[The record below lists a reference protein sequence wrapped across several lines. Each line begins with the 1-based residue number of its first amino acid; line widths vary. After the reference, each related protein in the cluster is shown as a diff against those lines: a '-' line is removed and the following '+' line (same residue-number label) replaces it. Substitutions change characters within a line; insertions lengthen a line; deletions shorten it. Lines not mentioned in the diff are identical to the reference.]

1 MTVLFLALRSLF
13 LQRRRYVLMFLA
25 IFIGFMLMTVIHSL
39 TSGMLETVKTKA
51 ARYFSGHIS
60 LTGYEAGQPSLVD
73 VAGLRTSL
81 LDAGLPLRTIAPR
94 TIYYRSD
101 ASLFFAGESIRQ
113 RRLLGIDFKLEAAEM
128 ANLSFLD
135 GSIQDMVTAGQDGI
149 LISEA
154 AARLL
159 GARVGDDII
168 LYLTTDSGQYNS
180 STLIIRGIFR
190 ETSLFGYVAYM
201 RQQDLN
207 RMLQRPA
214 DAATDLALYTRQ
226 GVDPEALLERIRP
239 LLITYRRLLPR
250 LPTKAS
256 LYEALAVTDWGQ
268 GPVLAILTL
277 QAHLNQITIMLDAF
291 WTVTWFILAVFI
303 LVVMVGILNTYRV
316 LVYERTREIGTLRAL
331 GMQRAAVQ
339 ALFLVEATVL
349 ALLASVTGFLVGSL
363 VLAGLSR
370 FDVSAL
376 PGTGLIADRGHLQPF
391 IDWRLTGLT
400 LTMMIGAVVLAASGP
415 ARQASR
421 VTPAEALRTAD

>member
-1 MTVLFLALRSLF
+1 
-13 LQRRRYVLMFLA
+13 
-25 IFIGFMLMTVIHSL
+25 
-39 TSGMLETVKTKA
+39 
-51 ARYFSGHIS
+51 
-60 LTGYEAGQPSLVD
+60 
-73 VAGLRTSL
+73 
-81 LDAGLPLRTIAPR
+81 
-94 TIYYRSD
+94 
-101 ASLFFAGESIRQ
+101 
-113 RRLLGIDFKLEAAEM
+113 
-128 ANLSFLD
+128 
-135 GSIQDMVTAGQDGI
+135 
-149 LISEA
+149 
-154 AARLL
+154 
-159 GARVGDDII
+159 
-168 LYLTTDSGQYNS
+168 
-180 STLIIRGIFR
+180 
-190 ETSLFGYVAYM
+190 
-201 RQQDLN
+201 
-207 RMLQRPA
+207 
-214 DAATDLALYTRQ
+214 
-226 GVDPEALLERIRP
+226 
-239 LLITYRRLLPR
+239 
-250 LPTKAS
+250 
-256 LYEALAVTDWGQ
+256 
-268 GPVLAILTL
+268 
-277 QAHLNQITIMLDAF
+277 MLDAF